1 MASKTVTRSI
11 TSTKNMI
18 VVKVGEGYN
27 GKTVIIQRLLFVLDR
42 DKTGKLE
49 RPLELWLRYLA
60 KKVKNIYVTPYTAV
74 KIFANGAYIHHSIV
88 INRYYHSP
96 APQCEQKFADST
108 NKLPQTEQY
117 MLIFKNGGKKPSICP
132 ESFCGQF

>member
-49 RPLELWLRYLA
+49 RPLELGLRYLA
-60 KKVKNIYVTPYTAV
+60 KKVKNIYVTPV
-74 KIFANGAYIHHSIV
+74 HCG
-88 INRYYHSP
+88 
-96 APQCEQKFADST
+96 
-108 NKLPQTEQY
+108 
-117 MLIFKNGGKKPSICP
+117 KNIC
-132 ESFCGQF
+132 